1 MAAGMF
7 FRAAIISIAAAC
19 AAFGQATPTGQAR
32 PASRPATASAPSTA
46 PARRAWGAARAGL
59 SVSASAFGPWT
70 VGRPMKID
78 FAIRNTGS
86 VPASLGKKNT
96 FFGYCLLVQGQR
108 FWFTE
113 KIPLPKQT
121 AFPSHLRQGQV
132 LRLPA
137 VDLAK
142 LTAYSG
148 KRGMKIIDGWP
159 MEVVAGKPRAFV
171 PAGTVAEVL
180 QPGPVK
186 IAYVAYLSR
195 GAEGNVS
202 LRSAGV
208 PMALGLGDFA
218 RLSAADQRRVLDALG
233 ERFYRDAW
241 SAKTAHDDAV
251 GIGAPAVGVCVKVLK
266 DARAKPFAKAWAV
279 TALADVGTAD
289 VVGVLIACLTDPTPG
304 VRHAAA
310 YHGMK
315 VRHKKFIDAALAR
328 ARGGKDPLVTAW
340 TIMGCLRFRKAVP
353 DDLLAAA
360 LDSPEWKVRAA
371 VAETVA
377 RGNPNR
383 SHLPILRRLICDAHG
398 PIRVTAARALR
409 GVGDAS
415 FETLDALVAALAM
428 DGDHARRAVA
438 EALCALTGRK
448 SPYPAA
454 GSDADK
460 AAAIKAWQVWWDKA
474 GKTYGRKDKGK

>member
-1 MAAGMF
+1 MAGGMF
-7 FRAAIISIAAAC
+7 WRATIISMAAAC
-19 AAFGQATPTGQAR
+19 AAFGQATPTGQA
-32 PASRPATASAPSTA
+32 ASAPATA

-59 SVSASAFGPWT
+59 SVSACAFGPWT

-86 VPASLGKKNT
+86 VPAALGKKDA
-96 FFGYCLLVQGQR
+96 FFGYCLLVQGKR

-113 KIPLPKQT
+113 KIPPPKRG
-121 AFPSHLRQGQV
+121 AFPSRLRQGQV
-132 LRLPA
+132 VRLPA

-148 KRGMKIIDGWP
+148 KRGMKIVGGWP
-159 MEVVAGKPRAFV
+159 MEIVAGKPRAFT
-171 PAGTVAEVL
+171 PAGAVAEVL

-186 IAYVAYLSR
+186 IAYVAYLDR
-195 GAEGNVS
+195 GPEGNVT

-208 PMALGLGDFA
+208 SMALGLGDFA
-218 RLSAADQRRVLDALG
+218 RLSPADQRRVLDDLG
-233 ERFYRDAW
+233 ERFRRDAW

-251 GIGAPAVGVCVKVLK
+251 RIGAPAVAACVKVLK
-266 DARAKPFAKAWAV
+266 DARAKHFAKAWAV
-279 TALADVGTAD
+279 TALADIGSAD
-289 VVGVLIACLTDPTPG
+289 VVGVLIASLIDPVPG
-304 VRHAAA
+304 VRYATA

-328 ARGGKDPLVTAW
+328 ARGGKDPTVTAW

-360 LDSPEWKVRAA
+360 LDSPQWKARAA

-377 RGNPNR
+377 RGHPNR
-383 SHLPILRRLICDAHG
+383 SHLPILRRLVRDAHG

-415 FETLDALVAALAM
+415 YETLDALVAALAM
-428 DGDHARRAVA
+428 EGDHARRAVA

-448 SPYPAA
+448 PPYPAA
-454 GSDADK
+454 GKDADK
-460 AAAIKAWQVWWDKA
+460 AAAVKAWRGWWDKA
-474 GKTYGRKDKGK
+474 KATYGRKDKGK